1 MALWIPEADVFPS
14 APPGFLTPK
23 DSPVTTSN
31 YLALLGVAIVLAL
44 TPGPDTLLTLKY
56 ALRRRRAGFFS
67 ALGSAVGVFG
77 WAALV
82 AAGVATFFQDSPMA
96 FNALRVVGGLYLFYL
111 GYRSLTAHPRTAVK
125 ETVKETIKET
135 VSAAVPLGAG
145 TGPDPVDFS
154 AGDSGP
160 GNPSPHGH
168 TAGWSA
174 FSAGVLCCLTNPKT
188 GLFFLALIPQFTP
201 TDAGALYVIAVVGG
215 TVSAVIGGYLMVV
228 ALGAHTAGVWLNR
241 PTTTLWIE
249 RISGLVFV
257 GLGLLTILPALS
269 ALV

>member
-1 MALWIPEADVFPS
+1 MTA
-14 APPGFLTPK
+14 
-23 DSPVTTSN
+23 SN
-31 YLALLGVAIVLAL
+31 YLALVGVAIVLAL

-56 ALRRRRAGFFS
+56 ALRRRRAGLFS
-67 ALGSAVGVFG
+67 AFGSAVGVFG

-82 AAGVATFFQDSPMA
+82 AAGVATLFQDSPVA

-111 GYRSLTAHPRTAVK
+111 GYRSLTTHARAAV
-125 ETVKETIKET
+125 ENAVP
-135 VSAAVPLGAG
+135 VAVPLGAG
-145 TGPDPVDFS
+145 TRPGPVDLP
-154 AGDSGP
+154 AGASGFGHPLPP
-160 GNPSPHGH
+160 GQ

-215 TVSAVIGGYLMVV
+215 TVSIIIGGYLAVV

-241 PTTTLWIE
+241 PTTTRWIE
-249 RISGLVFV
+249 RISGLVFIA
-257 GLGLLTILPALS
+257 LGLMTILPTL
-269 ALV
+269 LTR